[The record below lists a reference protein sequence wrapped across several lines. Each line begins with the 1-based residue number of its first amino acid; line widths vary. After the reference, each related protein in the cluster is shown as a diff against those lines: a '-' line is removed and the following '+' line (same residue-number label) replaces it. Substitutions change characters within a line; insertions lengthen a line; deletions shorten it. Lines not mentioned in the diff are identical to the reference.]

1 MLIKKEFHN
10 PKIIN
15 IMSTIYIRTL
25 KRAEHTVF
33 GVEDGQKRYFDPQ
46 FKKYVPYSS
55 GQQVKRSLIDR
66 LTAVINEVPAP
77 TTFVFDVNK
86 KGELGEGE
94 VFANCNPMYADQ
106 LFGGWMKAAKGGKER
121 TIKRRSPLSISAMRG
136 LHPLLAGLDKENASF
151 DRSDRPNNKVV
162 VRDKDGNPMS
172 EDDIIALLE
181 GKDRSLSR
189 KWIPDNRRATGLF
202 IQDIAID
209 LRRLFSVSLNSFEP
223 EITKETETLLREN
236 GWNESKN
243 VFGKCLVAPPEMQ
256 KKLMPALANS
266 IINWVITSNQSRT
279 FSLMETLAVSIS
291 DNANKIAGSIRAKLS
306 EEDENKAIPIIE
318 EGINGVE
325 TFVTLPAAG
334 YVVTKS
340 EKVDALE
347 KAEKKLI
354 ELMQTFDYE
363 HQLK

>member
-1 MLIKKEFHN
+1 
-10 PKIIN
+10 
-15 IMSTIYIRTL
+15 MSTIYIRTL

-46 FKKYVPYSS
+46 FKRYVPYSS

-77 TTFVFDVNK
+77 TTFVFDVNS

-151 DRSDRPNNKVV
+151 DRSDRPNNEVI

-172 EDDIIALLE
+172 EDKIIALLE

-202 IQDIAID
+202 VQDIAID

-223 EITKETETLLREN
+223 EITEETKTLLREN
-236 GWNESKN
+236 GWNESEN
-243 VFGKCLVAPPEMQ
+243 IFGKCLVAP
-256 KKLMPALANS
+256 KKIQDKLIPALANS
-266 IINWVITSNQSRT
+266 VINWAITSNQSRT

-306 EEDENKAIPIIE
+306 EEDENKAIPIIDE
-318 EGINGVE
+318 DINGVE

-334 YVVTKS
+334 YVITKS

-347 KAEKKLI
+347 KAEERLI
-354 ELMQTFDYE
+354 TLMQAFDYE
-363 HQLK
+363 HQLD

>member
-10 PKIIN
+10 PKFIN

-77 TTFVFDVNK
+77 TTFVFDVNN

-151 DRSDRPNNKVV
+151 DRSDRPNNEVV

-189 KWIPDNRRATGLF
+189 KWIPDQRRATGLF
-202 IQDIAID
+202 IQDMAID
-209 LRRLFSVSLNSFEP
+209 LRRLFCVSLNSFEP
-223 EITKETETLLREN
+223 EITKETEKQLREN
-236 GWNESKN
+236 GWIERKN
-243 VFGKCLVAPPEMQ
+243 VFGDCLVAPEKMR
-256 KKLMPALANS
+256 KKLIPALANS
-266 IINWVITSNQSRT
+266 IINWAITSNQSRT

-306 EEDENKAIPIIE
+306 EEEDNKAIPIIE
-318 EGINGVE
+318 EEIEGVDSY
-325 TFVTLPAAG
+325 VTLPAAG
-334 YVVTKS
+334 YILTKS

-347 KAEKKLI
+347 SAEEKLV
-354 ELMQTFDYE
+354 ELMQSFDYE
-363 HQLK
+363 NQL